1 MENIIQR
8 NLFRIV
14 RAGSFG
20 DTTEEIEPMS
30 AFKWQK
36 LCRVV
41 EAQQLV
47 WYFNEGV
54 RACQEQPGCNIP
66 TSLIMNSEPDQRYA
80 LHNFRK
86 LSTEIHL
93 DTPILNKRLHAIF
106 NNEMHAIDTSVE
118 TLTMLAII
126 TDTINDML
134 NNGIVLHGVITL
146 GTYLRTKGDKTDFEK
161 LDHWLGKLALRRM
174 AQLQGSILVALFQ
187 FTPDEIPFL
196 RRIEPSAS
204 RLTLRSLAYTQND
217 NAHEWH
223 FRQGNAGIIH
233 NNNAALRRNLRRS
246 VCYINYAPIE
256 TIGNFVNKFAR
267 SLSEIEE

>member
-8 NLFRIV
+8 NLFRLV

-36 LCRVV
+36 LCRIV
-41 EAQQLV
+41 EAQQLD

-54 RACQEQPGCNIP
+54 NVCREQPGCNVP
-66 TSLIMNSEPDQRYA
+66 SSLLTKGEPNQRYA

-86 LSTEIHL
+86 LSAEIHL
-93 DTPILNKRLHAIF
+93 DTPVLNKRLHKIF
-106 NNEMHAIDTSVE
+106 NEEIHAIDTSAE

-126 TDTINDML
+126 TDTLNDML
-134 NNGIVLHGVITL
+134 NKGMVLHGVICL
-146 GTYLRTKGDKTDFEK
+146 GTYLREKGDKTDFDK
-161 LDHWLGKLALRRM
+161 LDRWLGKLALRRM
-174 AQLQGSILVALFQ
+174 AQLQGSILVSLFH
-187 FTPDEIPFL
+187 FTPDEIPFVK
-196 RRIEPSAS
+196 RIEPSAY
-204 RLTLRSLAYTQND
+204 RLTLRSLAHTQHD
-217 NAHEWH
+217 NANEWH
-223 FRQGNAGIIH
+223 FRQGNAGLIH

-246 VCYINYAPIE
+246 VCYVNYAPIE